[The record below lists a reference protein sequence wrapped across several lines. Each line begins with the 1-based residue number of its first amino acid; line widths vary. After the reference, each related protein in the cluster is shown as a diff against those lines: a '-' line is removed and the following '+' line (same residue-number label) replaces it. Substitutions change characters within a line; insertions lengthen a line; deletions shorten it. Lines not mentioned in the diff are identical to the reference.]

1 MSIFDNIFKEDTE
14 QKVSTIQKNNV
25 LFAVLSGEKLESPKV
40 NYPYLPRTKTGAE
53 YIYVTRHNA
62 KIHVYETIND
72 ATNNLK
78 KFNPDFSRTAN
89 YDELFISVLPTDFSI
104 SGDTYYFRSI
114 NSDNAVILTCQTKE
128 QSESE
133 KYWDAAT
140 DEYSKKSPTLIYK
153 LLDLFLHLGP
163 VTLLQV
169 VKDPVF
175 KEMVTQ
181 VKQTTEPNAPEL
193 DFLRKK
199 ISQIDPS
206 FDENH

>member
-1 MSIFDNIFKEDTE
+1 
-14 QKVSTIQKNNV
+14 
-25 LFAVLSGEKLESPKV
+25 
-40 NYPYLPRTKTGAE
+40 
-53 YIYVTRHNA
+53 
-62 KIHVYETIND
+62 
-72 ATNNLK
+72 
-78 KFNPDFSRTAN
+78 
-89 YDELFISVLPTDFSI
+89 
-104 SGDTYYFRSI
+104 
-114 NSDNAVILTCQTKE
+114 
-128 QSESE
+128 
-133 KYWDAAT
+133 
-140 DEYSKKSPTLIYK
+140 LIYK